1 MGCSGPL
8 SHYAGVERSLLVGQP
23 EQAIQMMQ
31 SAKDD
36 YGNKSRLLF
45 LMDYGMVLHLA
56 GRYAESNVVLEEANL
71 LIEDFYTTRIRD
83 TAAALLVNE
92 AQQPYEGTPYEH
104 VMVNVV
110 KALNYAFLQQWSEA
124 LVEGRRIDH
133 RLNVLSD
140 TVEENNTYHEDPFA
154 RYLIGL
160 LYDIAGDLNNAYV
173 GYRKAEQVYED
184 EQAWIRVPL
193 PDVLKSDLI
202 RTANRLG
209 LYEDVERYQ
218 EKYPEVAAQPIL
230 RKYPHRSEI
239 VVIDYHGQGP
249 QKEELVI
256 DVPVSL
262 DALRL
267 VALTKPGFRRSG
279 RAARGGEALL
289 YGIHGRIARIAL
301 PRFTI
306 PKTSLTL
313 DRIQFQNE
321 KTTINIQTQLMYDVH
336 AVAEKTLADDYDSL
350 VLRAVARAAMKM
362 GAAEGIALGARA
374 AAGKHN
380 RDWIGPL
387 VGGLAR
393 IFALATEEAD
403 IRTWRTLPGEIQ
415 LTRLWVEPGEYTMT
429 IQSGDFHGQDAQA
442 SQDTRLHL
450 QENETRFLF
459 HQSLP

>member
-23 EQAIQMMQ
+23 EQAIQIMQ

-56 GRYAESNVVLEEANL
+56 GRYAKSNAVLEEAHL
-71 LIEDFYTTRIRD
+71 LLEDLYTKRIRD

-92 AQQPYEGTPYEH
+92 AQQPYEGAPYEH

-110 KALNYAFLQQWSEA
+110 KGLNYAFLQQWSEA

-140 TVEENNTYHEDPFA
+140 SVEEKNRYHEDPFA
-154 RYLIGL
+154 RYLVGL

-184 EQAWIRVPL
+184 EQAWTRVPL

-209 LYEDVERYQ
+209 LHEDVERYQ
-218 EKYPEVAAQPIL
+218 EKYPEVAARPIL
-230 RKYPHRSEI
+230 SKYHHLSQI
-239 VVIDYHGQGP
+239 VVIAYHGQGP
-249 QKEELVI
+249 KKEELVI

-267 VALTKPGFRRSG
+267 VALTKPGFRRRD
-279 RAARGGEALL
+279 RAARRGEAFL
-289 YGIHGRIARIAL
+289 YGVHGRIARIAL
-301 PRFTI
+301 PRFTM
-306 PKTSLTL
+306 PKNSLMI
-313 DRIQFQNE
+313 DNIQFRNE
-321 KTTINIQTQLMYDVH
+321 KTAINIQTQLMYDMQVWCY
-336 AVAEKTLADDYDSL
+336 E
-350 VLRAVARAAMKM
+350 
-362 GAAEGIALGARA
+362 
-374 AAGKHN
+374 
-380 RDWIGPL
+380 
-387 VGGLAR
+387 
-393 IFALATEEAD
+393 
-403 IRTWRTLPGEIQ
+403 Q
-415 LTRLWVEPGEYTMT
+415 
-429 IQSGDFHGQDAQA
+429 
-442 SQDTRLHL
+442 
-450 QENETRFLF
+450 
-459 HQSLP
+459 